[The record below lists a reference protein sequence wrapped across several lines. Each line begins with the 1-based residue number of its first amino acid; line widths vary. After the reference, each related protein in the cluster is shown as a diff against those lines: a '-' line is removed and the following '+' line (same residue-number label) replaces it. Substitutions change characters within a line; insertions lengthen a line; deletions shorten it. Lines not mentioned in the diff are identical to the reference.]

1 MQKWLRR
8 RWEPAKLQR
17 FTSMIISVLIA
28 IIALS
33 LVIVIL
39 MGVMGAKK
47 KIGVKDPNQKIQRKG
62 KGAVMKDA
70 QKKLAHNPKDIGAL
84 NTVGDIYYGEKNWE
98 KTWSVYKTLYELS
111 SSHLEIDVAKVALRM
126 GIAAFYLEKMD
137 DATSSL
143 VTSLKR
149 NPENFECNFY
159 LGKTL
164 YNTGT
169 YDKAFICLKKAKTL
183 MPDNSDVNET
193 LGMCLFK
200 AQKYKE
206 SLPFL
211 KRAIEEKP
219 ENKELLFDM
228 AVAMTECGF
237 GDKALKVFLH
247 LRPDPQFGPQS
258 CLEAGKMHERVKD
271 YNAAIKDYEIAIKL
285 ENVPEATLIQIKYR
299 YALTCLAIN
308 DIAKGLTLLRQIQ
321 MMKDG
326 YKDVGALIAR
336 YSELN
341 QNKNL
346 QTYLM
351 SGTSDFV
358 ALCRK
363 FISTYHKDGFVKIED
378 VQVTSECV
386 EIVCEVEKS
395 RTEAKQLFRFYRT
408 QNVIGDINVREFHSK
423 VRDSKCD
430 TGYCISMGNFSE
442 SAHKYIDGRPV
453 DLIEKDEL
461 VKILKKINMFG

>member
-1 MQKWLRR
+1 
-8 RWEPAKLQR
+8 
-17 FTSMIISVLIA
+17 MIISVLIA

-33 LVIVIL
+33 LVVVIL
-39 MGVMGAKK
+39 MFAMGAKRK
-47 KIGVKDPNQKIQRKG
+47 LGTSDPNQKIQRKG
-62 KGAVMKDA
+62 KSAVLRDA
-70 QKKLAHNPKDIGAL
+70 QKKLSHNPKDIGAL
-84 NTVGDIYYGEKNWE
+84 NVIGDIYYGEKNWE
-98 KTWSVYKTLYELS
+98 KTWSVYKTLFELS
-111 SSHLEIDVAKVALRM
+111 SSHLEIDVAKAALRM
-126 GIAAFYLEKMD
+126 GIAAFYLGKTD

-164 YNTGT
+164 YNAGT

-183 MPDNSDVNET
+183 MPDNSDVNEV
-193 LGMCLFK
+193 LGQCLFK
-200 AQKYKE
+200 AGKYKE

-247 LRPDPQFGPQS
+247 LRPDPQFGAQS
-258 CLEAGKMHERVKD
+258 CLEAGKMHEHVKD
-271 YNAAIKDYEIAIKL
+271 YQAAIKDYEIAIKL
-285 ENVPEATLIQIKYR
+285 ENVPDQVMLQIKYR
-299 YALTCLAIN
+299 YALTCIAMN
-308 DIAKGLTLLRQIQ
+308 DIAKGLTLLRQVQ
-321 MMKDG
+321 MMKEG
-326 YKDVGALIAR
+326 YKDVDALIAR

-378 VQVTSECV
+378 VQVTAECV
-386 EIVCEVEKS
+386 EIICNVENS
-395 RTEAKQLFRFYRT
+395 RSESRQIFRFYRS
-408 QNVIGDINVREFHSK
+408 QNVIGDINIREFHSK
-423 VRDSKCD
+423 VRDTKCD
-430 TGYCISMGNFSE
+430 SGYCISMGNFSE

>member
-1 MQKWLRR
+1 
-8 RWEPAKLQR
+8 
-17 FTSMIISVLIA
+17 MIFSVLIA
-28 IIALS
+28 IIVVS
-33 LVIVIL
+33 LLAVL
-39 MGVMGAKK
+39 VMGIMGIKK
-47 KIGVKDPNQKIQRKG
+47 KAGGGSSSQKVQRKG
-62 KGAVMKDA
+62 KVSVMRDA
-70 QKKLAHNPKDIGAL
+70 QRRLSRNPKDVGAL
-84 NTVGDIYYGEKNWE
+84 EAVGDIYYGEKNWE
-98 KTWSVYKTLYELS
+98 KTWGVYKTLYELS
-111 SSHLEIDVAKVALRM
+111 TSHLEIDVAKVTLRM
-126 GIAAFYLEKMD
+126 GIAAYYLQKTD

-149 NPENFECNFY
+149 NPDNFECNFY

-164 YNTGT
+164 YDSGN
-169 YDKAFICLKKAKTL
+169 YEKAFICLKKAKTL
-183 MPDNSDVNET
+183 MPENPDVNEV
-193 LGMCLFK
+193 LGECLFK

-219 ENKELLFDM
+219 DNKELLFDM
-228 AVAMTECGF
+228 AVAMTECGY
-237 GDKALKVFLH
+237 GDKALKVFMH
-247 LRPDPQFGPQS
+247 LRPDPQFGAQS

-271 YNAAIKDYEIAIKL
+271 FPSAIKDYEIGIKL
-285 ENVPEATLIQIKYR
+285 ENVPDQIMLQIKYR
-299 YALTCLAIN
+299 YAVTCIAMN
-308 DIAKGLTLLRQIQ
+308 DISKGLTLLRQVQ
-321 MMKDG
+321 MQKEG
-326 YKDVGALIAR
+326 YKDVDALIAR

-378 VQVTSECV
+378 VQVTADCV
-386 EIVCEVEKS
+386 EIVCDVETPKW
-395 RTEAKQLFRFYRT
+395 EAKQIFRFYRS
-408 QNVIGDINVREFHSK
+408 QNVIGDLNVREFHSK

-430 TGYCISMGNFSE
+430 TGYCISIGNFSE
-442 SAHKYIDGRPV
+442 SAHKYIEGRPV